1 MSASTNA
8 IAPTAH
14 RFSTMPRLTGF
25 RPKLRRRATAQQVGH
40 IHELLRLHPR
50 AAAAAPLC
58 PGGVLDDEL
67 LRSWPRSAVAWLTMR
82 SRSLPTINSGWPAGW
97 PHGPAPLAPHSGTRT
112 WQHSEP

>member
-14 RFSTMPRLTGF
+14 RIAMPRLAGL
-25 RPKLRRRATAQQVGH
+25 RPTLGRRATAQQVGH
-40 IHELLRLHPR
+40 VHELVRLHPR

-67 LRSWPRSAVAWLTMR
+67 LRSWPRSAVAWL
-82 SRSLPTINSGWPAGW
+82 IYEIEV
-97 PHGPAPLAPHSGTRT
+97 APFN
-112 WQHSEP
+112 Q